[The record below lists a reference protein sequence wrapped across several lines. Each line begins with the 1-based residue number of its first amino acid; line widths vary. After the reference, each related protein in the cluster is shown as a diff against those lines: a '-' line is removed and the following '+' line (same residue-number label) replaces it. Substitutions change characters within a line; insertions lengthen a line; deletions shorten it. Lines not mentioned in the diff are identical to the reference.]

1 MAPDTVTLTE
11 PFAQPQDGDHIPK
24 LDVSAYLA
32 GEPGALETLAGE
44 LRYALEN
51 IGFYYL
57 TGHNVPLELIEATFD
72 AAKRFHAQ
80 PLEEKLALRANE
92 HNVGYMPVN
101 SSVSRASQVEKAR
114 KPNLVEAF
122 FLKRDLPADHPD
134 VLAKKR
140 YRCMNQWPAEGAVP
154 SFRETAVAYMD
165 AIEALCRK
173 MLPVYALA
181 LDLPKDF
188 FDKPFHD
195 PQYTLRLSH
204 YPPADTGEDD
214 QYGLA
219 PHTDSSF
226 LTMLAQA
233 DLPGLSIKMPS
244 GNWVDVPVIKGAL
257 VVNSGDLMRRWTN
270 HRFLSTPHRAINRN
284 PDADRY
290 AIPFFFDASI
300 DYPMACLPT
309 CQDAANPPKYEPIT
323 YMDYMLWFTR
333 KNYDHVRSKDGTDA
347 ADPGVPKSQSQRD

>member
-1 MAPDTVTLTE
+1 MAPDTAPLIE
-11 PFAQPQDGDHIPK
+11 PSAPPQEGDVIPT
-24 LDVSAYLA
+24 LDVSDYLA
-32 GEPGALETLAGE
+32 GKPGALEKLAGE
-44 LRYALEN
+44 LQFALEN
-51 IGFYYL
+51 IGFYFL
-57 TGHNVPLELIEATFD
+57 TGHDIPIELIEQTFD

-80 PLEEKLALRANE
+80 PLDDKLALRANE

-101 SSVSRASQVEKAR
+101 GSVSRASQVEKAR

-122 FLKRDLPADHPD
+122 FLKRDMPADHPD
-134 VLAKKR
+134 VLSNKR
-140 YRCMNQWPAEGAVP
+140 YRCMNQWPEASNVP
-154 SFRETAVAYMD
+154 GFRETAVAYMD
-165 AIEALCRK
+165 AVEGLCKK

-181 LDLPKDF
+181 LDLPRDF
-188 FDKPFHD
+188 FDKPFDD

-244 GNWVDVPVIKGAL
+244 GHWVDVPVVRGAL

-270 HRFLSTPHRAINRN
+270 HRFRSTPHRAINRN
-284 PDADRY
+284 PGADRY
-290 AIPFFFDASI
+290 AIPFFFDCSI
-300 DYPMACLPT
+300 DYPMECLPT
-309 CQDAANPPKYEPIT
+309 CQGPDNPPKYEPIS

-333 KNYDHVRSKDGTDA
+333 KNYDHVRSIDGTEA
-347 ADPGVPKSQSQRD
+347 ADPGVPKSQSQQD

>member
-1 MAPDTVTLTE
+1 MAPDTAPLIE
-11 PFAQPQDGDHIPK
+11 PSAPPQEGDVIPT
-24 LDVSAYLA
+24 LDVSDYLA
-32 GEPGALETLAGE
+32 GKPGALEKLAGE
-44 LRYALEN
+44 LQFALEN
-51 IGFYYL
+51 IGFYFL
-57 TGHNVPLELIEATFD
+57 TGHNIPIELIEQTFD

-80 PLEEKLALRANE
+80 PLDDKLALRANE

-122 FLKRDLPADHPD
+122 FLKRDMPADHPD
-134 VLAKKR
+134 VLSNKR
-140 YRCMNQWPAEGAVP
+140 YRCMNQWPEASNVP
-154 SFRETAVAYMD
+154 GFRETAVAYMD
-165 AIEALCRK
+165 AVEGLCKK

-181 LDLPKDF
+181 LDLQRDF
-188 FDKPFHD
+188 FDTPFDD

-244 GNWVDVPVIKGAL
+244 GNWVDVLVVRGAL

-284 PDADRY
+284 PGADRY
-290 AIPFFFDASI
+290 AIPFFFDCSI
-300 DYPMACLPT
+300 DYPMECLPT
-309 CQDAANPPKYEPIT
+309 CQGPDNPPKYEPIS

-333 KNYDHVRSKDGTDA
+333 KNYDHVRSKDGTEA
-347 ADPGVPKSQSQRD
+347 ADPGVPKSQSQQD

>member
-1 MAPDTVTLTE
+1 MAPDTAPLIE
-11 PFAQPQDGDHIPK
+11 PSTPPRDGDHIPE

-32 GEPGALETLAGE
+32 GEPGALEALAGE
-44 LRYALEN
+44 LRHALEN

-80 PLEEKLALRANE
+80 PLDDKLALRANE

-122 FLKRDLPADHPD
+122 FLKRDMPADHPD
-134 VLAKKR
+134 VLSNKR
-140 YRCMNQWPAEGAVP
+140 YRCMNQWPADDAVP
-154 SFRETAVAYMD
+154 GFRETAVAYMN
-165 AIEALCRK
+165 AIEALCHK

-188 FDKPFHD
+188 FDKPFED

-204 YPPADTGEDD
+204 YPPADVGDDD

-233 DLPGLSIKMPS
+233 DLPGLSIRMPS

-284 PDADRY
+284 PGADRY
-290 AIPFFFDASI
+290 AIPFFFDCSI

-309 CQDAANPPKYEPIT
+309 CQGPDNPPKYEPIS

-333 KNYDHVRSKDGTDA
+333 KNYDHVRSKDGTEA

>member
-1 MAPDTVTLTE
+1 MAPDSASLIE
-11 PFAQPQDGDHIPK
+11 PSAPPREGDRIPV

-32 GEPGALETLAGE
+32 GEPGARETLAEE
-44 LRYALEN
+44 LRFALEN

-57 TGHNVPLELIEATFD
+57 TGHDIPLELIEATFT

-80 PLEEKLALRANE
+80 PLDTKLALRANE

-101 SSVSRASQVEKAR
+101 SSVSRASQVEQAR

-122 FLKRDLPADHPD
+122 FLKRDLAANHPD
-134 VLAKKR
+134 VQAGKR
-140 YRCMNQWPAEGAVP
+140 YRSMNQWPADEAVP
-154 SFRETAVAYMD
+154 GFRETALAYMNGL
-165 AIEALCRK
+165 ESLCKR

-181 LDLPKDF
+181 LDLPEDF
-188 FDKPFHD
+188 FDEPFD
-195 PQYTLRLSH
+195 EPQYTLRLSH
-204 YPPADTGEDD
+204 YPPADTGEGD

-233 DLPGLSIKMPS
+233 DLPGLSIKMPG

-257 VVNSGDLMRRWTN
+257 VVNSGDMMRRWTN

-284 PDADRY
+284 PGADRY
-290 AIPFFFDASI
+290 AIPFFFDANI
-300 DYPMACLPT
+300 DYPMACLPSCT
-309 CQDAANPPKYEPIT
+309 GPDNPPKYEPIT

-333 KNYDHVRSKDGTDA
+333 KNYDHVRSKDGTEA